1 MKMRFIEPAVAAA
14 VLLLLAGCSGL
25 DSKDDG
31 EGAEGA
37 VVEEAG
43 GAGVYGAG
51 EGDGAVTSGAYGQ
64 GSWAGASLDD
74 PGSPLATRTIYF
86 AFNSSDIDPEYVA
99 VLRAHAGYLAAN
111 PNVRVTLEG
120 HADERGTREYNLA
133 LGEHRARRV
142 KQFMLA
148 EGVGNAQINVI
159 SYGEERPVDDGSGES
174 AWSRNRR
181 VELVY

>member
-1 MKMRFIEPAVAAA
+1 MKIRISKLVAVAAA
-14 VLLLLAGCSGL
+14 LLLLAGCSGM
-25 DSKDDG
+25 DTKDEG

-37 VVEEAG
+37 KVEEG
-43 GAGVYGAG
+43 SGADG
-51 EGDGAVTSGAYGQ
+51 EGATTSGAYGQ
-64 GSWAGASLDD
+64 GDWAGASLDD
-74 PGSPLATRTIYF
+74 PNSPLATRTIYF
-86 AFNSSDIDPEYVA
+86 AFNSSDIDGEYIS

-111 PNVRVTLEG
+111 PSVRVTLEG

-142 KQFMLA
+142 QQFMLA
-148 EGVGNAQINVI
+148 EGVGSDQFSVI
-159 SYGEERPVDDGSGES
+159 SYGEERPVDDGGGEN